1 MSLIAYPGRWS
12 VGDEEQVSDGT
23 DGPMVAGRWQP
34 TRAGAVNSWA
44 WTDETFVFA
53 DGWLALAGPN
63 GSGKSLT
70 ASMLVTVLLDGEVSQ
85 KALSVS
91 GEAAGTLIDRHT
103 DRNAKE
109 DRTGVWWLEY
119 GYRDPETGDVRYMS
133 TGLWLRSQ
141 SSGLQKAFFLS
152 PGRVGTDL
160 LLQRQRDPVSIE
172 GLAEQVTAADGRL
185 FTSHE
190 RLTAKI
196 REYSNIADENQ
207 YRDAIRTTL
216 FAPLDSV
223 QFDAL
228 VGVLRSLRSVRTAE
242 AISPNQMRSV
252 LTEALPALD
261 PRALQFIADTMERI
275 ADLEEQL
282 KRARA
287 EIRQLEQSEQHYQ
300 RYIDAVIAEEA
311 GHLAHAQ
318 TVFDDHA
325 RQARLAEQQRDSEDA
340 AARRVSG
347 RRQQLRTET
356 ADVRGRLQAAEDA
369 LREHAGAELPH
380 LEQRLHDLRQR
391 HGQLEQARDDLQ
403 TEAKQA
409 AERALESAGQ
419 VHSGQEQLTG
429 ISSLLRTTAA
439 EVGAQAFVDRL
450 ADATERVAT
459 LATVEH
465 IVPNLD
471 VQRLTQTPRGW
482 AEARTTSLNGIDT
495 ALHKHDLAQA
505 QQRTEAGHLRTAE
518 NEYDRIADLAADA
531 AADRRAAEQAFL
543 TQLHVWDEQR
553 LQLPAVPAELSVD
566 AEDRIDPAQLVEWLH
581 RTVNSTRDRI
591 ALAAREQDVRH
602 RTDAV
607 EKAAGVLRQA
617 TAAREQAERDADQAD
632 RRLAQTREQ
641 AEQQRTEADAF
652 GRQAH
657 IDHDAAGAAARQI
670 TTAAEHALEAS
681 RAAASQAARQWV
693 GEVVAW
699 QAGLVHLDGRTV
711 TLPDDPDAID
721 VRQPFVD
728 LERAHAAALSGL
740 HRAIADADRAVAE
753 AEGRAATIET
763 DLAAARRQP
772 PVPQAPPWRSPR
784 DPHAGVPLWAT
795 VAFADH
801 VSADEANLIEG
812 ALLTAGL
819 LDALVTAD
827 GLVNDGDLLLAGDS
841 PAPGRS
847 LADVLTV
854 EARPDVDP
862 QLVGWLLR
870 AVAIDLAG
878 SDLRIGRLRTGAVIA
893 TAPRGY
899 QATFIGATARE
910 RARLAQVADLEQQLA
925 QAHADVRA
933 ARQQRKGLHTAVEAA
948 GQERD
953 RFPGTESVSRTRAQ
967 VTAMQLELAAAR
979 QQTAQA
985 LAAAAADLTTALAR
999 VADLH
1004 REIDRT
1010 VEQARLATVTAGDDL
1025 RRAREA
1031 ESDADAA
1038 LRSAQEELAEAV
1050 LQRDDARTAEQQ
1062 CTVEQ
1067 NRFPDLD
1074 ELRRTSRDEDD
1085 TARDEAGARAQV
1097 DEHRRRHG
1105 AAGEHVRQ
1113 TLRELNTA
1121 ATLPD
1126 GSILPTDRDSLQRH
1140 RAAVGT
1146 LVQQIDAWQS
1156 AASRTLELLKNAHR
1170 DHGTAARFATRLQRA
1185 AADADKIGLEADQ
1198 LFARVEETR
1207 NLYGAEYAE
1216 LRAKQEA
1223 LTSELEAKEAEDKQ
1237 LEADF
1242 REHDR
1247 AAASAQA
1254 TLDGI
1259 APRREEADKH
1269 RTACYLRVCLL
1280 VTHGFAALP
1289 ETLTSDEQGR
1299 PANIT
1304 AALTWS
1310 RQLLADKPATTARL
1324 DTLKTNRERA
1334 QRQLETTMRSV
1345 NRALAEFDQQL
1356 DSTTLEGTEWR
1367 RITLAAPNAAVGE
1380 DLRQAADT
1388 LRATAEGLEQDLRQD
1403 IKATLK
1409 TSMFTQLRRDIQ
1421 TRREA
1426 ARDLV
1431 RHIRATLEHVRTG
1444 VAQVGVQVDW
1454 KVRDDDNSQQMVTL
1468 LAAPPSDE
1476 VFDQMYAI
1484 LRQRME
1490 DAGDEPWTDRVA
1502 HTFDYRSWH
1511 QWDIS
1516 VTHSSFGTDQFR
1528 PVNARSNPL
1537 KGLSTGES
1545 RLATMLPLLAAAWSM
1560 YSAPTFQ
1567 GPRLL
1572 SIDEI
1577 DAAFDEP
1584 NLRQIL
1590 ALLRTWNFDVL
1601 ATTPT
1606 IAPLIKRES
1615 QHVVVHEVVT
1625 DGRHRITVPWLWR
1638 GNGEPSPLT
1647 LPITSG

>member
-1 MSLIAYPGRWS
+1 MSLIAYPGRRAPEN
-12 VGDEEQVSDGT
+12 DEEQVT
-23 DGPMVAGRWQP
+23 DGPMATGRWQP

-109 DRTGVWWLEY
+109 DRTGAWWLEY
-119 GYRDPETGDVRYMS
+119 GYRDPDSGETRYLS

-160 LLQRQRDPVSIE
+160 ILQQRRDPVTID
-172 GLAEQVTAADGRL
+172 GLAEQVAAAGGRL

-190 RLTAKI
+190 RLTSKI
-196 REYSNIADENQ
+196 REYGNVADENQ

-242 AISPNQMRSV
+242 AISPNQMRAV
-252 LTEALPALD
+252 LTDALPALD

-311 GHLAHAQ
+311 GQLAHAQ

-325 RQARLAEQQRDSEDA
+325 RQTRLAEQQRDTAEADA
-340 AARRVSG
+340 ERVNQ

-356 ADVRGRLQAAEDA
+356 ADVRGRLQAADDA

-380 LEQRLHDLRQR
+380 LEQRLHELRQR
-391 HGQLEQARDDLQ
+391 HGQLKQSREELQ
-403 TEAKQA
+403 TEAQEA
-409 AERALESAGQ
+409 AERAVESAEK
-419 VHSGQEQLTG
+419 VHSGQQQLTG
-429 ISSLLRTTAA
+429 INSVLRTTAA

-450 ADATERVAT
+450 TETTERVTT
-459 LATVEH
+459 LATVDYV
-465 IVPNLD
+465 VPDLD
-471 VQRLTQTPRGW
+471 VERITQTPRGW
-482 AEARTTSLNGIDT
+482 IEARITSLDGIDT
-495 ALHKHDLAQA
+495 ALRQHDLAQA
-505 QQRTEAGHLRTAE
+505 QQRIEAGHLRAAE
-518 NEYDRIADLAADA
+518 NEYDRIAELAADA
-531 AADRRAAEQAFL
+531 AAARRAAEQAFL
-543 TQLHVWDEQR
+543 TQLHLWDEQC
-553 LQLPAVPAELSVD
+553 LQLPAVPAELSID
-566 AEDRIDPAQLVEWLH
+566 ADDRIDPMRLVDWLH
-581 RTVNSTRDRI
+581 RAVSSTRDRI
-591 ALAAREQDVRH
+591 ALAAREQDVLH
-602 RTDAV
+602 GTNAV
-607 EKAAGVLRQA
+607 EKAAGMVRQA
-617 TAAREQAERDADQAD
+617 TAAREDAERTAERAE
-632 RRLAQTREQ
+632 RNLTEAREQ
-641 AEQQRTEADAF
+641 AEQQQAEAAA
-652 GRQAH
+652 REQQAH
-657 IDHDAAGAAARQI
+657 LDHDVASEAARQI
-670 TTAAEHALEAS
+670 TTTAEQALHTS
-681 RAAASQAARQWV
+681 RVAASQAAHQWMH
-693 GEVVAW
+693 EVVAW
-699 QAGLVHLDGRTV
+699 RAGLVHLDGRTV
-711 TLPDDPDAID
+711 TLPDDPDTID
-721 VRQPFVD
+721 LRQPFVD

-740 HRAIADADRAVAE
+740 HRAIADADRAVIE
-753 AEGRAATIET
+753 AEGRVSTIEAE
-763 DLAAARRQP
+763 LAAARRQP

-784 DPHAGVPLWAT
+784 DPQAGVPLWAT

-801 VSADEANLIEG
+801 VSADDANLIEG

-819 LDALVTAD
+819 LDALITAD

-854 EARPDVDP
+854 EARPDVDSH
-862 QLVGWLLR
+862 LVAWLLR

-893 TAPRGY
+893 SAPRGY

-910 RARLAQVADLEQQLA
+910 RARMALVADLEQQLA
-925 QAHADVRA
+925 QAHDELGTAGQH
-933 ARQQRKGLHTAVEAA
+933 RQHLRTAVETA

-953 RFPGTESVSRTRAQ
+953 RFPAAEPVTRARAH
-967 VTAMQLELAAAR
+967 VTTMQLELAGAQ

-985 LAAAAADLTTALAR
+985 LAAAAADLTSALTR
-999 VADLH
+999 VAGLR
-1004 REIDRT
+1004 REIERV
-1010 VEQARLATVTAGDDL
+1010 VEQARQATISAGDDL
-1025 RRAREA
+1025 RRAQNTEF
-1031 ESDADAA
+1031 EADAT
-1038 LRSAQEELAEAV
+1038 LRGAQVELAEAV

-1062 CTVEQ
+1062 CTAEQ
-1067 NRFPDLD
+1067 HRFPDLD
-1074 ELRRTSRDEDD
+1074 ELRRTNRHEDD
-1085 TARDEAGARAQV
+1085 TARDEVGARTQV
-1097 DEHRRRHG
+1097 DEHRRRHR

-1113 TLRELNTA
+1113 TLRELNLA

-1126 GSILPTDRDSLQRH
+1126 GAILPTDRDNLQRH
-1140 RAAVGT
+1140 RAAVAT
-1146 LVQQIDAWQS
+1146 LLQQIDAWQS
-1156 AASRTLELLKNAHR
+1156 AGSRTLDLLKNAHR
-1170 DHGTAARFATRLQRA
+1170 DHDTAGRLAIRLQRA
-1185 AADADKIGLEADQ
+1185 IDEAVKIKLDADQ
-1198 LFARVEETR
+1198 LAARVEETR
-1207 NLYGAEYAE
+1207 NLYGAEYAA
-1216 LRAKQEA
+1216 LRAKQET
-1223 LTSELEAKEAEDKQ
+1223 LTLELEAKDAEDKQ
-1237 LEADF
+1237 LETEI

-1254 TLDGI
+1254 TLNTM
-1259 APRREEADKH
+1259 APRREEADTH
-1269 RTACYLRVCLL
+1269 RTACYQRVRLL

-1289 ETLTSDEQGR
+1289 DTLTSDDQGR
-1299 PANIT
+1299 PAHIT

-1334 QRQLETTMRSV
+1334 QRQLETTMRTV

-1380 DLRQAADT
+1380 DLRQAAET

-1454 KVRDDDNSQQMVTL
+1454 KVRDDDNSQQMVKL

-1490 DAGDEPWTDRVA
+1490 DASDEPWTDRVA

-1511 QWDIS
+1511 QWEIS
-1516 VTHSSFGTDQFR
+1516 VTHRSFGTDQFR

-1560 YSAPTFQ
+1560 YSGPTFQ

-1606 IAPLIKRES
+1606 IAPLIKREA

-1638 GNGEPSPLT
+1638 GNGEPVPLT
-1647 LPITSG
+1647 LPTTGG